1 MGEVFSVEAV
11 LEPAPPRLILRG
23 EFDSDSIDEFDR
35 ALDEVLATNPTS
47 LVLDLTDLR
56 FLGSIGLSGFLRARS
71 LVDAAVVEGTQPSV
85 RRTFEVA
92 GLDRFF
98 TFVDA

>member
-1 MGEVFSVEAV
+1 MSVAFSVEAV
-11 LEPAPPRLILRG
+11 VEGAPPRLILRG
-23 EFDSDSIDEFDR
+23 EFDADSIDEFDR
-35 ALDEVLATNPTS
+35 ALDEVLVAAPTS

-71 LVDAAVVEGTQPSV
+71 LVDSAVVHGTRPSV

-98 TFVDA
+98 TFVDG

>member
-1 MGEVFSVEAV
+1 MSEAFSVEAV
-11 LEPAPPRLILRG
+11 VDPAAPRLILRG
-23 EFDSDSIDEFDR
+23 EFDSDSIDAFDR
-35 ALDEVLATNPTS
+35 ALDEVLEAKPTA
-47 LVLDLTDLR
+47 LVLDLTELR

-71 LVDAAVVEGTQPSV
+71 LVESAVVRGTRPSV

-98 TFVDA
+98 TFTDG